1 MVIIQLPLFLK
12 MLKTLILTQTDNHTE
27 VQKKVLHLK
36 KVHSFKKWLLSF
48 ETLNSTYYAK

>member
-1 MVIIQLPLFLK
+1 MLIIQLPLFVQ